1 MPAVVAGE
9 TLSGVP
15 MLSLKFALLCA
26 FAVAAM
32 AAAASPAV
40 AANPVVV
47 MDTNQGTIEIELYAD
62 KSPVTVKNFLDYVA
76 DKHYDGTIFHR
87 VIEDFMIQGGGFE
100 PGMKQKKVKAAI
112 KNESGNGV
120 SNARGA
126 IAMARTSDLDSAT
139 SQFFINTVDNE
150 RLDEAKYCAFGKVV
164 KGLDVVDKIRKVKT
178 GNAEGFQNVPTEDVV
193 IKSVTVKK

>member
-1 MPAVVAGE
+1 M
-9 TLSGVP
+9 
-15 MLSLKFALLCA
+15 SLKFALLCVVA
-26 FAVAAM
+26 LAGMAAM
-32 AAAASPAV
+32 AAPAH

-47 MDTNQGTIEIELYAD
+47 VETSMGTIEIELFAD
-62 KSPVTVKNFLDYVA
+62 KSPGTVKNFLAYVD
-76 DKHYDGTIFHR
+76 DKFYDGTIFHR

-100 PGMKQKKVKAAI
+100 PGMKQKKTKPAI

-120 SNARGA
+120 SNVRGS
-126 IAMARTSDLDSAT
+126 IAMARTQVLDSAT

-150 RLDEAKYCAFGKVV
+150 RLDAAKYCAFGKVT

-178 GNAEGFQNVPTEDVV
+178 GESNGYENVPAEDVV

>member
-62 KSPVTVKNFLDYVA
+62 KSPVTVKNFLAYVA

-87 VIEDFMIQGGGFE
+87 VISNFMIQGGGFE

>member
-1 MPAVVAGE
+1 
-9 TLSGVP
+9 

-62 KSPVTVKNFLDYVA
+62 KSPVTVKNFLAYVA

-87 VIEDFMIQGGGFE
+87 VISNFMIQGGGFE
-100 PGMKQKKVKAAI
+100 PGMKQKKAKAPI

-120 SNARGA
+120 TNARGN

-139 SQFFINTVDNE
+139 CQFFINTVDNE
-150 RLDEAKYCAFGKVV
+150 ALDEGKYCAFGKVI

-178 GNAEGFQNVPTEDVV
+178 GNAEGFQNVPAEDVV